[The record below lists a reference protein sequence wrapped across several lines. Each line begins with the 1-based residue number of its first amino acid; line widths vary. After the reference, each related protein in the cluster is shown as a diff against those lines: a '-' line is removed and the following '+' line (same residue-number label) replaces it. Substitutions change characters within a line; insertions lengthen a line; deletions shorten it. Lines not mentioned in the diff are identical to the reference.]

1 MVKLALQFLYIKDQ
15 KIKTSNFCQ
24 TLNKTIMKRKLILLA
39 AILGL
44 TVANAQET
52 AEEGPKDGWT
62 KTGTISFLLN
72 QSAFD
77 NWIAG
82 GESNISGTLGINYD
96 FNLLKGDWTWDNK
109 LIAAFG
115 LTKIEGEDT
124 QKSDDRL
131 EWNSLLGRKA
141 SGNWYY
147 SGFLNFKTQFADD
160 LDSDTD
166 GPTKF
171 LSPAYLQIGPGMLWK
186 KSDNLKV
193 NIAPATS
200 RIIIVDK
207 ELTLPN
213 KAYFGVEEGKS
224 TRYELGA
231 SISGYAKFNLME
243 NVSMENI
250 LNLYSNY
257 LEDPQNIDLDYTMN
271 LVMTINKYLSANLA
285 FQTIYDDNAF
295 KGFQTREVFGLG
307 VNYNF

>member
-1 MVKLALQFLYIKDQ
+1 MK
-15 KIKTSNFCQ
+15 KT
-24 TLNKTIMKRKLILLA
+24 LLLLA
-39 AILGL
+39 VFLGL
-44 TVANAQET
+44 SVTYAQET
-52 AEEGPKDGWT
+52 TEEEPKDGWT

-96 FNLLKGDWTWDNK
+96 FNLLKGDWAWDNK

-147 SGFLNFKTQFADD
+147 SAFMNFTTPFAAD

-186 KSDNLKV
+186 KNDNLKL
-193 NIAPATS
+193 NIAPITS
-200 RIIIVDK
+200 KLVIVDK
-207 ELTLPN
+207 DLTLPN
-213 KAYFGVEEGKS
+213 EAYFGVEEGKS

-243 NVSMENI
+243 NV
-250 LNLYSNY
+250 
-257 LEDPQNIDLDYTMN
+257 
-271 LVMTINKYLSANLA
+271 
-285 FQTIYDDNAF
+285 
-295 KGFQTREVFGLG
+295 
-307 VNYNF
+307 

>member
-1 MVKLALQFLYIKDQ
+1 MK
-15 KIKTSNFCQ
+15 KT
-24 TLNKTIMKRKLILLA
+24 LLLLA
-39 AILGL
+39 VFLGL
-44 TVANAQET
+44 SVTYAQET
-52 AEEGPKDGWT
+52 TEEEPKDGWT

-96 FNLLKGDWTWDNK
+96 FNLLKGDWAWDNK

-147 SGFLNFKTQFADD
+147 SAFMNFKTQFADD

-186 KSDNLKV
+186 KNDNLKL
-193 NIAPATS
+193 NIAPITS
-200 RIIIVDK
+200 KLVIVDK
-207 ELTLPN
+207 DLTLPN
-213 KAYFGVEEGKS
+213 EAYFGVEEGKS

-243 NVSMENI
+243 NV
-250 LNLYSNY
+250 
-257 LEDPQNIDLDYTMN
+257 
-271 LVMTINKYLSANLA
+271 
-285 FQTIYDDNAF
+285 
-295 KGFQTREVFGLG
+295 
-307 VNYNF
+307 